1 MTPPTASAPVAS
13 PSPTPSP
20 SPAPSGPYAI
30 AAPDAPVSPD
40 DPFHL
45 RPTTEIP
52 LEFGLVATDGY
63 DVRGIRVWLVDLTGA
78 RLPHDLLTY
87 TSYSGGSSISRD
99 GRTVVVSAGDKWD
112 QSLFVGDV
120 LTGAVA
126 RIDRGDVTRR
136 PSYPVISP
144 DGSRIAYLV
153 SADRWAK
160 QIWGGRLPAGPF
172 VPLVVAPPGESFG
185 YGLAFAAD
193 GRFLSYNINGRGRV
207 LDLVSGHVYDVGA
220 VADGYS
226 IRWHPSRP
234 ILAVSSP
241 WREEGGWSLTLFD
254 AERVTFSDV
263 VRSDSGHGGVVA
275 WSASGDAVYSW
286 EVQDCSVRTGCA
298 RGMVVQR
305 TLTGRVR
312 PIGDKRINGFMF
324 VRRDETLVTPA
335 WVDGERM
342 VPLVEYPSGRVLVS
356 FCKRGGIAPECGG
369 FS

>member
-1 MTPPTASAPVAS
+1 
-13 PSPTPSP
+13 
-20 SPAPSGPYAI
+20 
-30 AAPDAPVSPD
+30 VSRD

-52 LEFGLVATDGY
+52 WDFGLVATDGY
-63 DVRGIRVWLVDLTGA
+63 DVRGTRVWLVDLTGA
-78 RLPHDLLTY
+78 RPPHDLMTY

-99 GRTVVVSAGDKWD
+99 GRTVVVSGGDKWD

-120 LTGAVA
+120 LTGAVR

-144 DGSRIAYLV
+144 DGSRIAYTI
-153 SADRWAK
+153 SADRWAT
-160 QIWGGRLPAGPF
+160 QIWGGRLPDGPF
-172 VPLVVAPPGESFG
+172 VPLVIAPSGQSFG
-185 YGLAFAAD
+185 YGLAFSAD
-193 GRFLSYNINGRGRV
+193 GRFLSYNIGGRGRV
-207 LDLVSGHVYDVGA
+207 LDLISGRVYDVGA
-220 VADGYS
+220 VSDGYS
-226 IRWHPSRP
+226 IRWHPSGP

-241 WREEGGWSLTLFD
+241 WRQEQGWSLTLFD

-263 VRSDSGHGGVVA
+263 VRSDTGHGGIVV
-275 WSASGDAVYSW
+275 WKASGDAVYLW
-286 EVQDCSVRTGCA
+286 EAQDCSALTGCA
-298 RGMVVQR
+298 RG
-305 TLTGRVR
+305 TLVERALGGGVH
-312 PIGDKRINGFMF
+312 PISDKRLNGSLYA
-324 VRRDETLVTPA
+324 RRDGILVTPA